1 MLEYFRHNIIKMVVT
16 GFGTLFNDIWVA
28 KYDANGNEVERFKVP
43 LSYGPKQKFITRLEQ
58 ETPELIRHFEM
69 YRPRMGYELTGIS
82 YDGSRKLTTTRKSVA
97 YSTTEGEMFSRF
109 ERVPY
114 NLTFQLHVVTK
125 NTDEALQ
132 ILEQILPYFG
142 PDFSITFKNFP
153 LDAQSDVPISIGN
166 VSFTENYEGNFDDRK
181 SFTISISFVAK
192 INLYGPV
199 NQSKVITRTDVNF
212 LDYYP
217 TFVEGVTTTATGY
230 EIPVFGAYGATFA
243 TVTVGVTGGAT
254 AGSIGVLQIT
264 GTPGTSGYSRTDGTY
279 TVITEY
285 PD

>member
-1 MLEYFRHNIIKMVVT
+1 
-16 GFGTLFNDIWVA
+16 
-28 KYDANGNEVERFKVP
+28 
-43 LSYGPKQKFITRLEQ
+43 
-58 ETPELIRHFEM
+58 
-69 YRPRMGYELTGIS
+69 
-82 YDGSRKLTTTRKSVA
+82 
-97 YSTTEGEMFSRF
+97 
-109 ERVPY
+109 
-114 NLTFQLHVVTK
+114 VVTK